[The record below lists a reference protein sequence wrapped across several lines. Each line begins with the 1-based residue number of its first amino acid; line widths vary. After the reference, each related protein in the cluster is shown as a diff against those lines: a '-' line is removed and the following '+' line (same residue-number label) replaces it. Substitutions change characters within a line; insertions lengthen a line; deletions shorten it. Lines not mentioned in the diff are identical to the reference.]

1 MKKDNDKNM
10 ILMHIASLVAKF
22 SLCEIELFCLCAGTP
37 ELRASALYI
46 STDFFKAFFAFITKH
61 LFS

>member
-1 MKKDNDKNM
+1 MTQIEIAQRNKKIKELAQEGKTVDE
-10 ILMHIASLVAKF
+10 IAGVF
-22 SLCEIELFCLCAGTP
+22 N
-37 ELRASALYI
+37 RASALYI